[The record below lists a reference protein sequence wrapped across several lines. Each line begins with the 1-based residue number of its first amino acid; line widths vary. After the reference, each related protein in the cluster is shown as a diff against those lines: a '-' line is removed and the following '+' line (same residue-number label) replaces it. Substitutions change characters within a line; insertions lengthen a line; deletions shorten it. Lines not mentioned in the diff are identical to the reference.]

1 MIKRQKAAKINKNA
15 PFGRIITAAVLL
27 LNTIPALVCAGTYYV
42 SADGNNAN
50 DGLLPASPWQKVGY
64 ACTQVSPGDTILLKR
79 GDVFYNS
86 VSSTVSQIE
95 FDAYGPNELDIPVI
109 SGATKITNWQLY
121 SGSIYVSDV
130 SSNIGYL
137 TVDGNHIDIA
147 RYPNRTAVEPWLR
160 TTTWT
165 ENSDGTNTVI
175 TCDGLKSH
183 SPNTD
188 DYWNG
193 ANIRWHRHSWW
204 FETRG
209 ILDYVA
215 SSGQLYLGDKSIIA
229 VEPYDKN
236 GWGFYLDNKL
246 EELDAPGEYYYDQP
260 NGKVYVWAPSG
271 INPNDAVVEA
281 STTTGGLTVSSCT
294 VRNIGFRHQRSYGLQ
309 ITGTTIVEN
318 CRFEFIGSDNGGAGL
333 NATWGVK
340 NAQVRNNLFQN
351 NYNAA
356 IGWNEDP
363 AHGGSSVIEHNTLIS
378 NGTFDGYGGEGPWK
392 AMAIV
397 VSNATNLH
405 IQYNHIDG
413 AGYAAIIFGSNG
425 NYAEYNV
432 IDNAMATLND
442 GAAIYTNCSNSTIRY
457 NIIRN
462 TRGGMESSG
471 PWANLAH
478 GIWPEFLSEFHDNV
492 LEYNTII
499 NSGGFG
505 IFLENNFDCIVRGN
519 TIFGCDRAAF
529 WLGEQTSDPQ
539 GHIIEDN
546 ILYSDYPNG
555 RTLLFTKTAD
565 FGQMNNNYFCNPY
578 TNYHLTPA
586 DATWIWYSPIT
597 IANWQASYPSW
608 ADPNAKTD
616 LEKFASQKSPGQPG
630 YSDIF
635 VNDTEAPESIP
646 LNGVWRDLE
655 GNLEHTC
662 IELEP
667 FSSKILILT
676 ALPNADINRDCS
688 LDLDDLKAL
697 TDSWL
702 VHTGQGGYNQNAD
715 LLDDGVIDFKDFADF
730 ARQW

>member
-1 MIKRQKAAKINKNA
+1 MITFA
-15 PFGRIITAAVLL
+15 FLL
-27 LNTIPALVCAGTYYV
+27 LMTISTLLSANTYYV
-42 SADGNNAN
+42 STDGDNAN
-50 DGLLPASPWQKVGY
+50 NGLSPDSPWEKVGY
-64 ACTQVSPGDTILLKR
+64 ACTRVSPGDTILLKR

-86 VSSTVSQIE
+86 VSTTVSQIE
-95 FDAYGPNELDIPVI
+95 FDAYGPNDLDIPVI
-109 SGATKITNWQLY
+109 SGATKITNWQLHT
-121 SGSIYVSDV
+121 GSIYVADV
-130 SSNIGYL
+130 TEDIGYL
-137 TVDGNHIDIA
+137 TVDGNHVDIA
-147 RYPNRTAVEPWLR
+147 RYPNRTAPDEWLR

-165 ENSDGTNTVI
+165 EDPDGSNTVI
-175 TCDGLKSH
+175 TCNGLASH
-183 SPNTD
+183 TPNTN

-204 FETRG
+204 FETRP

-215 SSGQLYLGDKSIIA
+215 STRKLYLGDASIIS
-229 VEPYDKN
+229 VQPYDKN
-236 GWGFYLDNKL
+236 GWGFYLDNKF
-246 EELDAPGEYYYDQP
+246 EELDAPGEFYYDQP
-260 NGKVYVWAPSG
+260 AQKVYLWAPDG
-271 INPNDAVVEA
+271 ANPNDMLVEA
-281 STTTGGLTVSSCT
+281 STKTGGLTVSNST
-294 VRNIGFRHQRSYGLQ
+294 VRNIAFRHQRSYGLQ

-318 CRFEFIGSDNGGAGL
+318 CRFEFIGSDGGGAGL

-340 NAQVRNNLFQN
+340 NAQVHNNLFQN

-356 IGWNEDP
+356 IGWNENP
-363 AHGGSSVIEHNTLIS
+363 THGGSSVIEHNTLIN
-378 NGTFDGYGGEGPWK
+378 NGTFDGYGGQGPWK

-397 VSNATNLH
+397 IPNATNLH
-405 IQYNHIDG
+405 IQYNHING

-425 NYAEYNV
+425 NFAEYNV

-442 GAAIYTNCSNSTIRY
+442 GAAIYTNCSESTIRY

-478 GIWPEFLSEFHDNV
+478 GIWPEFLSEFRDNV

-519 TIFGCDRAAF
+519 TIFGSDRAAF
-529 WLGEQTSDPQ
+529 WLGEMNPDPQ

-555 RTLLFTKTAD
+555 RTLLFTRTAD
-565 FGQMNNNYFCNPY
+565 FGRMNNNYFCNPY

-616 LEKFASQKSPGQPG
+616 LQKLPSVPAPGQPG

-635 VNDTEAPESIP
+635 VNDTETAQTVP
-646 LNGVWRDLE
+646 LDGVWHNLE
-655 GNLEHTC
+655 GRFVHSC

-667 FSSKILILT
+667 FTSKVLVLT
-676 ALPNADINRDCS
+676 DLPNADVNRDCS
-688 LDLDDLKAL
+688 LDYHDLAAL

-702 VHTGQGGYNQNAD
+702 TQTGNPDYNPDAD
-715 LLDDGVIDFKDFADF
+715 LDPTGKIDFKDFATL
-730 ARQW
+730 ANQW